1 MDFSANK
8 TTTEI
13 IKEVHSEEH
22 ILETF
27 FLMLMVNGTENYGNN
42 LISWKIL
49 VRSFIAQL
57 IMMLVLIN
65 MVLSVEHH

>member
-8 TTTEI
+8 TPTEI

-22 ILETF
+22 ILEAF

-42 LISWKIL
+42 LIS
-49 VRSFIAQL
+49 
-57 IMMLVLIN
+57 
-65 MVLSVEHH
+65 